1 MIINFTV
8 GNYRSFK
15 DKKVLSMEATAIKE
29 LNESVIEK
37 EGYRLL
43 PSAVTVSYTHL
54 TLPTKA

>member
-37 EGYRLL
+37 KDIDYFHQLL
-43 PSAVTVSYTHL
+43 FMELTQVEKVTF
-54 TLPTKA
+54 

>member
-29 LNESVIEK
+29 LNESVIDYFHQLLFMELTQVEK
-37 EGYRLL
+37 
-43 PSAVTVSYTHL
+43 VTF
-54 TLPTKA
+54 

>member
-37 EGYRLL
+37 EDIDYFHQLL
-43 PSAVTVSYTHL
+43 FMELTQVEKVTF
-54 TLPTKA
+54 